1 MELLL
6 KILTNPDKR
15 HVWILNRKY
24 CPLKEMTEGKA
35 EVLYSYD
42 PVAQET
48 PFSLEAIMNIEQ
60 YNYKT
65 FIQAYKAERKELL
78 DDDVQDM
85 RILAVWNFYKNVCKD
100 DVMLFVHG
108 SEIEGYYV
116 ITGENVE
123 CLNEEDFC
131 LHSWEAETVRFS
143 RPVCIESRFGSP
155 FFKMIGDFK
164 KEVVAA
170 LRKALKS
177 S

>member
-1 MELLL
+1 MERLLNF
-6 KILTNPDKR
+6 LTNPDNR

-24 CPLKEMTEGKA
+24 CPNKAMADGKA
-35 EVLYSYD
+35 WVMYSYD

-48 PFSLEAIMNIEQ
+48 PFSLEAIMNIES

-65 FIQAYKAERKELL
+65 FIQAYKAERKEML
-78 DDDVQDM
+78 DNDVQDM
-85 RILAVWNFYKNVCKD
+85 RILAVWSFYKNVRKD

-108 SEIEGYYV
+108 NEIEGYYV
-116 ITGENVE
+116 ITGEQVE
-123 CLNEEDFC
+123 CRNEEDFC

-164 KEVVAA
+164 KEVVIA
-170 LRKALKS
+170 LRKKIKS
-177 S
+177 